1 MKFLQIAVT
10 LALLVASTYALKCNN
25 GLSVGSSISCASQDV
40 GTVYDTCFSGKFL
53 AAGVTSIKASA
64 CQSTGDT
71 AAACSTIKATSSDQ
85 ASFKTCQTDNCN
97 SCSPSSALQVSFAFL
112 FAAVAAMML

>member
-25 GLSVGSSISCASQDV
+25 GLSVGSSTSCASQDV
-40 GTVYDTCFSGKFL
+40 GTTYDTCYSGKFL
-53 AAGVTSIKASA
+53 AAGITSTTAGA
-64 CQSTGDT
+64 CQSTGTT

-97 SCSPSSALQVSFAFL
+97 SCSPASALQVSFAFL
-112 FAAVAAMML
+112 LAAVAAMML